1 MSSSELIIKL
11 LSWFFNL
18 NSMNNSS
25 AQNLLYTEHLNWLK
39 VLAQSKVQLADLES
53 RLSSSIGQLEHT
65 KMLAKVESFQN
76 RFIRQR
82 EVVDELRHEI
92 KQHENHLERM
102 DQPSH
107 LLLLTHVGLREEMV
121 RFYDLYLE
129 LQRDFDEFLA

>member
-1 MSSSELIIKL
+1 M
-11 LSWFFNL
+11 
-18 NSMNNSS
+18 NSSS
-25 AQNLLYTEHLNWLK
+25 AQNLLYTEHLSWLK
-39 VLAQSKVQLADLES
+39 VLAQSKVQLVDLET
-53 RLSSSIGQLEHT
+53 RLALSLGQLAHT
-65 KMLAKVESFQN
+65 KMLAQVESFQN
-76 RFIRQR
+76 RLIKQR

-107 LLLLTHVGLREEMV
+107 LLLLTHVSLREEMV

>member
-1 MSSSELIIKL
+1 
-11 LSWFFNL
+11 
-18 NSMNNSS
+18 MNTSS

-39 VLAQSKVQLADLES
+39 VLAQSKVQLVDLET
-53 RLSSSIGQLEHT
+53 RLASSMGQLAHT
-65 KMLAKVESFQN
+65 KMLAQAESFQN

-82 EVVDELRHEI
+82 EVVDELRHEV

-107 LLLLTHVGLREEMV
+107 LLLLTHVGLREDLA